1 MRQVPYISEATDQ
14 LGTNDLF
21 VYKLARHKQGEYTS
35 ILDRFEALEKEKQLK
50 MNDHIK
56 YAKDKELEE
65 LTGRPFVKEFIR
77 FIN

>member
-1 MRQVPYISEATDQ
+1 VIY
-14 LGTNDLF
+14 LY
-21 VYKLARHKQGEYTS
+21 YKLARHKQGEYTS